1 MFKHIKNTKDSL
13 SERVR
18 LKVRKKAFSNA
29 QSRIIASGGNIDQ
42 LSADDLEVLVK
53 EEEDKIISAYKDKG
67 IIFLLALI
75 GLDFLS

>member
-1 MFKHIKNTKDSL
+1 MIKLIKNTKDSL
-13 SERVR
+13 SKRVR

-67 IIFLLALI
+67 IVFLLALI

>member
-1 MFKHIKNTKDSL
+1 MFKQIKNTKDSL

-67 IIFLLALI
+67 IVFLLALI

>member
-42 LSADDLEVLVK
+42 LNADDLEVLVK

-67 IIFLLALI
+67 IVFLLALI

>member
-67 IIFLLALI
+67 IVFLLALI